1 MKKSILIIIGLLLL
15 SSGCIWLGSYLKA
28 NKIETRLGKTDTIR
42 IPDFVGSK
50 QWQDRYNQEH
60 ERNESVIVESDNLKT
75 QNKQLNQKLS
85 ARAANLQVKQE
96 QIESLTDL
104 LAQARLHITTRLDTV
119 TIRGKDGEV
128 VSAPFFDWNDKYDT
142 VSGYIIPG
150 DNLINEVHLDI
161 NIIAPIKTTV
171 IHKGNWVRST
181 LGLTKDFVD
190 GTCDNHNVHIT
201 GINHTEIET
210 NKTLTFI
217 KGIGAGVAAAIIL
230 NIHRGK

>member
-1 MKKSILIIIGLLLL
+1 MKKAILIIIGLLLL
-15 SSGCIWLGSYLKA
+15 SGAFIWLDFCLKA
-28 NKIETRLGKTDTIR
+28 NKIETKLGKTDTIR
-42 IPDFVGSK
+42 IPDFAGSK
-50 QWQDRYNQEH
+50 QWEDKYKQEH
-60 ERNESVIVESDNLKT
+60 ERNESIIVESDNLKT
-75 QNKQLNQKLS
+75 QNKQLNQKLA
-85 ARAANLQVKQE
+85 ARAANLQVKQS

-104 LAQARLHITTRLDTV
+104 LAQAKLHITTRLDTV
-119 TIRGKDGEV
+119 TIQGKDGEAI
-128 VSAPFFDWNDKYDT
+128 SAPFFAYNDKYDT
-142 VSGYIIPG
+142 VSGYIIPA

-201 GINHTEIET
+201 GINHTQIKT

-217 KGIGAGVAAAIIL
+217 KGIGAGLAAAIIF